1 MKFFLNM
8 GEKGEIHHFF
18 ISKNSTFFFS
28 LKSQAS
34 TRKAKT
40 LLYEWPLTV
49 GTKRSLLFFLNN
61 TVNL

>member
-1 MKFFLNM
+1 MKFFLKH
-8 GEKGEIHHFF
+8 GRKGGNTPFFHF
-18 ISKNSTFFFS
+18 KKQHFFS

-40 LLYEWPLTV
+40 LLYKWPLTV
-49 GTKRSLLFFLNN
+49 GTKHSLPFFLNN

>member
-1 MKFFLNM
+1 MKLFLNM

-18 ISKNSTFFFS
+18 ISKNSTFFS

-49 GTKRSLLFFLNN
+49 GTKRSLPFFLNN